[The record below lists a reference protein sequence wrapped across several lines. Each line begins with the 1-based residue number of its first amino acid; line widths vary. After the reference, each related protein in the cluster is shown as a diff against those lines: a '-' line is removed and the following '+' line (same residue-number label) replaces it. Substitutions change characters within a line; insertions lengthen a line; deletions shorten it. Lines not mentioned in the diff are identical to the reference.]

1 MTFIFREVT
10 TGNTSH
16 GVRRLVEHAISLLN
30 SLGPSSALGEKGK
43 KKKNGVKQQKNLL
56 APSPIFSPFPPL
68 LSLITVRYA
77 HNSFLSVYW
86 IYVLWHFS
94 RKWTCFAVTFLSG
107 KTQHCC
113 VDRQPIDGGEI
124 QTRIIKDWLFLK
136 QVYRV
141 TAPFNAADCFDV
153 IDDQKLR
160 ARWWRRKMR
169 NLR

>member
-16 GVRRLVEHAISLLN
+16 GVRRLVEHATSLL
-30 SLGPSSALGEKGK
+30 STLEPSSALGKKAK
-43 KKKNGVKQQKNLL
+43 KKKKKKKGVKQQKNLR

-94 RKWTCFAVTFLSG
+94 RKWTCFVYLLVC
-107 KTQHCC
+107 KTRHCC
-113 VDRQPIDGGEI
+113 VDRWTFDGGEI
-124 QTRIIKDWLFLK
+124 QTWIIKDWLFLR
-136 QVYRV
+136 QVYGV
-141 TAPFNAADCFDV
+141 TAPLNGGDCFDV
-153 IDDQKLR
+153 IHDQRLR
-160 ARWWRRKMR
+160 ARW
-169 NLR
+169 

>member
-16 GVRRLVEHAISLLN
+16 GVRRLAEHAISLLN
-30 SLGPSSALGEKGK
+30 SLGPSSALGKKG
-43 KKKNGVKQQKNLL
+43 KKKNGVKQQKNLR

-94 RKWTCFAVTFLSG
+94 RKWTWFVYLLVC
-107 KTQHCC
+107 KTRHCC
-113 VDRQPIDGGEI
+113 VDRWTFDGGEI
-124 QTRIIKDWLFLK
+124 QTWIIKDWLFLR
-136 QVYRV
+136 QVYGV
-141 TAPFNAADCFDV
+141 TAPLNGGDCFDV
-153 IDDQKLR
+153 IHDQRLR
-160 ARWWRRKMR
+160 ARW
-169 NLR
+169 

>member
-16 GVRRLVEHAISLLN
+16 GVRRLAEHAISL
-30 SLGPSSALGEKGK
+30 LGPSSALGEKS
-43 KKKNGVKQQKNLL
+43 KKKNGVKQQKNLR

-68 LSLITVRYA
+68 LSLITVRYD

-86 IYVLWHFS
+86 IYVWWHFS

-107 KTQHCC
+107 KTRYCC
-113 VDRQPIDGGEI
+113 VDRWPIDGGEI
-124 QTRIIKDWLFLK
+124 QTWIIKDWLFLK

-141 TAPFNAADCFDV
+141 TAPFNVGDCFDV
-153 IDDQKLR
+153 IDDQRLR

>member
-16 GVRRLVEHAISLLN
+16 GVRRLAEHAISLLN
-30 SLGPSSALGEKGK
+30 SLGPSSALGKKG
-43 KKKNGVKQQKNLL
+43 KKKNGVKQQKNLR

-68 LSLITVRYA
+68 LSLITVRYD

-86 IYVLWHFS
+86 IYVWWHFS

-107 KTQHCC
+107 KTRYCC
-113 VDRQPIDGGEI
+113 VDRWPIDGGEI
-124 QTRIIKDWLFLK
+124 QTWIIKDWLFLK
-136 QVYRV
+136 QVYRM
-141 TAPFNAADCFDV
+141 TAPFNVGDCFDV
-153 IDDQKLR
+153 IDDQRLR